1 MAPQTDP
8 LRPMLVVGNWKMNG
22 SLDANRQLLQVIGAG
37 WSSVDIEGA
46 ICPAFVHIMQAAEM
60 LDGSTLAVGAQTLNA
75 NGEGAYTGEVSAA
88 MLIDLGCRYV
98 IVGHNE
104 RRRLQAESDEWVA
117 KQFVAAT
124 EAGLTPVLCVGESEQ
139 AREAGQTLEV
149 IARQLQ
155 AVIAAAG
162 SEVFARAVVAY
173 EPIWAVGTGKSA
185 SPQEAEEVHAFI
197 RTLFGEVGKKL
208 QILYGGSV
216 KPDNAASLF
225 AMPNI
230 DGALLGGASLN
241 GEDFLA
247 ICRCAQQ
254 AR

>member
-1 MAPQTDP
+1 MAPQTDQ

-22 SLDANRQLLQVIGAG
+22 SLDANRQLLQAIEAG
-37 WSSVDIEGA
+37 WPSVEVEGA
-46 ICPAFVHIMQAAEM
+46 VCPAFVHIMQAAEM
-60 LDGSTLAVGAQTLNA
+60 LEGSALAVGAQTLNPNA
-75 NGEGAYTGEVSAA
+75 KGAFTGEVSAT
-88 MLIDLGCRYV
+88 MLADLGCRYV

-104 RRRLQAESDEWVA
+104 RRRLQAESDTLVA
-117 KQFVAAT
+117 EQFVAAT
-124 EAGLTPVLCVGESEQ
+124 EAGLIPILCVGESEQ

-155 AVIAAAG
+155 AVIDAAG
-162 SEVFARAVVAY
+162 CETFARAVVAY
-173 EPIWAVGTGKSA
+173 EPIWAVGTGKTA

-197 RTLFGEVGKKL
+197 RTRFGKVGEAL

-230 DGALLGGASLN
+230 DGALLGGAALN
-241 GEDFLA
+241 ADDFLA
-247 ICRCAQQ
+247 ICRCAQKAQ
-254 AR
+254 